1 MRVVINKKVWL
12 KFLKGLLVF
21 TVLSI
26 TFVLAV
32 MPIWLNGI
40 RGGYDP
46 NFHMGRILAVAD
58 GIRAGHFPNP
68 IGYRYLDGLGHG
80 VGFFY
85 GNFWLYP
92 FAFFVAHGAAVA
104 QVYTVLLCVLVIGA
118 MVTIGL
124 TALVITKNI
133 GAAAV
138 AIPVYVLNNYTV
150 SVLFGRAAIGEAMA
164 LVWLPLVV
172 LGAYAIWHGW
182 RYDWWLLGGSMAALL
197 VSHLLSFVIAV
208 TFLALLVLVSL
219 HSIVTKRVAN
229 LKR

>member
-68 IGYRYLDGLGHG
+68 IGYRYLDGLGYG

-133 GAAAV
+133 GMFASKSVTAPWISHHLWTFSAASQVTGRLFMIRAKD
-138 AIPVYVLNNYTV
+138 IV
-150 SVLFGRAAIGEAMA
+150 SIQKRL
-164 LVWLPLVV
+164 
-172 LGAYAIWHGW
+172 
-182 RYDWWLLGGSMAALL
+182 
-197 VSHLLSFVIAV
+197 IADFATQTATSCEISEV
-208 TFLALLVLVSL
+208 
-219 HSIVTKRVAN
+219 
-229 LKR
+229 